1 MNNNIT
7 LLSELLE
14 NTHIENNV
22 CDIEDRL
29 SEIIV
34 DFSVPLEIRMK
45 AVEIY
50 YSRYNSEIIEVLK
63 RLISIFNFSSSIV
76 VKEYIQNICVYST
89 IPFIFRLEIAKDLC
103 FCQDT
108 DDCFEPLNLL
118 CRKLGFYS
126 EISTPKKIEAIYTL
140 MRRPAFLEST
150 ILYLFEILDD
160 KSIEVEYRYRII
172 TSLKVNFDNRKTW
185 ATKEEKEIIEKEYM
199 YYERIC
205 LLHFIQNECNS
216 SSTRILCGQILLMK
230 YTENIE
236 EILLSIS
243 QNEKEEY
250 NVRADATD
258 VVLRYGKDNYKSIA
272 KDIILELGK
281 VGGNGEIKN
290 IYENAQNAHNIEIE
304 QSVIQSLEKINM
316 IPLSKKENSEDFID
330 FEYVISNYF
339 QNKSNNIK
347 IALNR
352 ITLDNALYS
361 KLNCSLKSVF
371 VMIFSYI
378 IKNEYKESLLVRLEE
393 ELSESAGI
401 CSTGILE
408 RLVNTLSG
416 FDEDL
421 GLHISLEDQIQGNLS
436 GRLNSRIRDLA
447 NQECLHK
454 TNKKFC
460 SCLQEICDFSRR
472 LIIGNHTRNNLNKI
486 FTECNSCVVCLQKDK
501 IKQLNSKQVT
511 MDQLDCIHTC
521 KENCN
526 EELVDTILTQMM
538 IPTKH
543 FDRRILFLKF
553 FRTYISDIMEEIRD
567 EFKDYM
573 DIPTFDLY
581 FRKAVISYEGEM

>member
-34 DFSVPLEIRMK
+34 DFSTPLELRMK

-50 YSRYNSEIIEVLK
+50 YTRYNTEIIEVLK

-118 CRKLGFYS
+118 CRKLGFYP

-140 MRRPAFLEST
+140 MRRPTFLEST

-185 ATKEEKEIIEKEYM
+185 ATKEEKEIIEKEYI

-205 LLHFIQNECNS
+205 LLHFIQNENNS

-230 YTENIE
+230 YTENVE

-243 QNEKEEY
+243 QNKKEEY

-290 IYENAQNAHNIEIE
+290 IYENAQNAHNLEIE
-304 QSVIQSLEKINM
+304 QSVLQSLEKISM

-330 FEYVISNYF
+330 FEYIISNYF
-339 QNKSNNIK
+339 QNKSSNIK

-378 IKNEYKESLLVRLEE
+378 INHEYKESLLVRLDQ
-393 ELSESAGI
+393 ELCESAGI

-416 FDEDL
+416 FDEHL
-421 GLHISLEDQIQGNLS
+421 GLHISFEDQILGNLS
-436 GRLNSRIRDLA
+436 GRLNSRIRDLT
-447 NQECLHK
+447 NKECVHK

-460 SCLQEICDFSRR
+460 SCLQEICDFSRNY
-472 LIIGNHTRNNLNKI
+472 ITGNHTRDKRKI
-486 FTECNSCVVCLQKDK
+486 FTECKSCVVCLQKDK
-501 IKQLNSKQVT
+501 IKELSSKQVT
-511 MDQLDCIHTC
+511 MEQLECIHTC

-538 IPTKH
+538 ISTKH
-543 FDRRILFLKF
+543 FERRILFLKF

-573 DIPTFDLY
+573 DIPTFDLF